1 MVNGLVNRPES
12 IPKVL
17 IFYGIPA
24 IAAKARVRQTRLNF
38 HLTLGSVREELFGGK
53 EETVLFTAEQIAVFM
68 RGRAQLA
75 CYSPSSQL

>member
-24 IAAKARVRQTRLNF
+24 IAAKSRVRQTRLDF
-38 HLTLGSVREELFGGK
+38 HLTLGSVR
-53 EETVLFTAEQIAVFM
+53 
-68 RGRAQLA
+68 
-75 CYSPSSQL
+75 